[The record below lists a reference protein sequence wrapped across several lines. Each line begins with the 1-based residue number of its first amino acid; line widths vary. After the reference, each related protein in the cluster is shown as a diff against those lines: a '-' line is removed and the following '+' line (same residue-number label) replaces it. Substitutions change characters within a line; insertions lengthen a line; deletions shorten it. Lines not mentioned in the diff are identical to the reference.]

1 MSRIRFASHPVAW
14 LVFAGALLVA
24 LPVGAQDRLPPIPA
38 ERLTPD
44 QQKAVTDFR
53 AARKAEP
60 TGPFLAMLH
69 SPEVMSRA
77 RAMGDYLRFTSRLP
91 PRQSEL
97 IILLAARS
105 WTQQYEWAVHYP
117 IALKAGVAPEVA
129 RAIAERRRPDG
140 LSGDDAVLYDFCD
153 ELLRTQAVG
162 DATYA
167 RMVGAFGEP
176 GVVDT
181 VGILGYYTMLAMMLN
196 TARTPAPA
204 NGSPPL
210 QVMPRDPPAYR
221 PGGWR

>member
-1 MSRIRFASHPVAW
+1 M
-14 LVFAGALLVA
+14 LVTRYRSTLVA
-24 LPVGAQDRLPPIPA
+24 AAVVGAVLHPAAARAQDRLPPIPV
-38 ERLTPD
+38 ERLTPA
-44 QQKAVTDFR
+44 QQKAVSEFR

-60 TGPFLAMLH
+60 TGPFVAMLH

-91 PRQSEL
+91 PKQSEL
-97 IILLAARS
+97 VILMAARS

-117 IALKAGVAPEVA
+117 IALKAGVTVEVA
-129 RAIAERRRPDG
+129 RAIAERRRPSD
-140 LSGDDAVLYDFCD
+140 LAADDAALYDFCD

-167 RMVGAFGEP
+167 RMVQAFGEP

-196 TARTPAPA
+196 TAQTPPPDNGAPRL
-204 NGSPPL
+204 PI
-210 QVMPRDPPAYR
+210 VR
-221 PGGWR
+221 

>member
-1 MSRIRFASHPVAW
+1 MYLIRFAASPFAWFVVAS
-14 LVFAGALLVA
+14 ALLVA
-24 LPVGAQDRLPPIPA
+24 LPVRAQDRLPAIPA

-44 QQKAVTDFR
+44 QQQAVTEFR

-60 TGPFLAMLH
+60 TGPFVAMLR

-97 IILLAARS
+97 VILMAARS

-117 IALKAGVAPEVA
+117 IALKAGVTPEVA
-129 RAIAERRRPDG
+129 RAIAERRRPTG
-140 LSGDDAVLYDFCD
+140 LSADDATLYDFCD
-153 ELLRTQAVG
+153 ELLKTQTVA
-162 DATYA
+162 DATYT
-167 RMVGAFGEP
+167 RMVAAFGEP

-196 TARTPAPA
+196 TARTPAPD
-204 NGSPPL
+204 NGAPRLEPL
-210 QVMPRDPPAYR
+210 R
-221 PGGWR
+221 